1 MYYGIP
7 VEPLVPLFI
16 NSCQVCGLDM
26 PHDEPKVSFWD
37 ARAYV
42 CNGRI

>member
-16 NSCQVCGLDM
+16 NSCPVCGLDM
-26 PHDEPKVSFWD
+26 PHDQHKVSLCS
-37 ARAYV
+37 A
-42 CNGRI
+42 